1 YYPLVGWGNLT
12 DKEDISLEYAEDVY
26 DVYNLGLMRS
36 ETGIE
41 RGKMVN
47 GTLFEPKAEVT
58 RAKAAK
64 ELWFLWVLGQTNVLE
79 ENQILTITTD
89 GTNYTAP
96 VYAAVSYTA
105 PAYEFSSVNI
115 ANDGSLS
122 VELLDTTGAGTAAA
136 LNIALYNSD
145 GTSKDTKT
153 YSVSGSGA
161 VSGIDV
167 TLSTGE
173 YVVMTVTAS
182 DGTALSAERTV
193 VCTEL
198 VVPARSYTA
207 ETVAGIKNGTLALTN
222 LSEESE
228 EEAASVSL
236 TSADLADDD
245 SVFWTA
251 SADVTGGT
259 YIFTQA
265 ENGCDLIPTCDMTYT
280 KNSVTLNDE
289 SFTGYVA
296 HSSTNGYLASTG
308 RERSGFTFTPAS
320 DGVLTAYV
328 SNLGAN
334 KNFVIIDDSE
344 TSESKALVSSQD
356 PTVLSGNTYLSAAVT
371 AGTTYYIGVLGSKG
385 RYMGI
390 SFSPGAPVV
399 SVLAKSGETVQITA
413 TPNDGYVVESVS
425 AADAN
430 GNAVELTMNSSKTVS
445 TFTMPEAD
453 VTITASF
460 TPEESSDEP
469 IEEPTYDGLIG
480 DIDNNEV
487 LTANDSA
494 ALLYFVL
501 TGEKK
506 EGWNTDLE
514 AADTDGS
521 GELSAADSAQILSK
535 VLDASYKFS
544 IEE

>member
-1 YYPLVGWGNLT
+1 
-12 DKEDISLEYAEDVY
+12 
-26 DVYNLGLMRS
+26 
-36 ETGIE
+36 
-41 RGKMVN
+41 
-47 GTLFEPKAEVT
+47 
-58 RAKAAK
+58 
-64 ELWFLWVLGQTNVLE
+64 
-79 ENQILTITTD
+79 
-89 GTNYTAP
+89 
-96 VYAAVSYTA
+96 
-105 PAYEFSSVNI
+105 
-115 ANDGSLS
+115 
-122 VELLDTTGAGTAAA
+122 
-136 LNIALYNSD
+136 
-145 GTSKDTKT
+145 
-153 YSVSGSGA
+153 
-161 VSGIDV
+161 
-167 TLSTGE
+167 
-173 YVVMTVTAS
+173 MTVTAA
-182 DGTALSAERTV
+182 DGTALSAERTA

-222 LSEESE
+222 LSEGTE
-228 EEAASVSL
+228 EETGSVSL
-236 TSADLADDD
+236 SADLADDD

-259 YIFTQA
+259 YIYTQA
-265 ENGCDLIPTCDMTYT
+265 ENGCDLVPTCDMTFT
-280 KNSVTLNDE
+280 KSSQSVVDQ

-334 KNFVIIDDSE
+334 KNFVIIDDTE
-344 TSESKALVSSQD
+344 TSETKALVSSQT
-356 PTVLSGNTYLSAAVT
+356 PTVLSGNTSISAAVT

-385 RYMGI
+385 RYLGI

-425 AADAN
+425 AADSE

-445 TFTMPEAD
+445 TFIMPEAD

-460 TPEESSDEP
+460 IQGESSDDP
-469 IEEPTYDGLIG
+469 GEEPEEPAYDGLIG
-480 DIDNNEV
+480 DVDNNGV
-487 LTANDSA
+487 LTANDCA
-494 ALLYFVL
+494 ALLHFVL

-506 EGWNTDLE
+506 DNWNTDSE
-514 AADTDGS
+514 AADTDGN
-521 GELSAADSAQILSK
+521 GDLGAADAAQILSK
-535 VLDASYKFS
+535 VLNSSYKFS